1 MSAKPN
7 NINLSDI
14 NVGISSVNRE
24 NGNQE
29 DTLGRNERIELYS
42 KENEYKKEYQHS
54 NPDSREGK
62 YAYTNPVAYEDSV
75 CANENETG
83 SSKNGSR
90 IGEHVLKDERTSS
103 NSNSKLDCFK
113 QSICYSYMLKVVTDR
128 WKLSIAVLAVMCIVL
143 LIIII
148 ILISV
153 LQKSTDKDGEIG
165 LEVKS
170 ICEYG
175 VCANNGTCSE
185 TETNFKCQCMKGYYG
200 RVCEHMVCSNIICY
214 NGGFCV
220 INGSFGECLCPPG
233 FYGSHCEGTPCSN
246 VTCKNGGICYSVD
259 GKFNCSCP
267 DGTSGK
273 YCEHTPCDR
282 PEVRCLNGGSCLF
295 SSNTSTCV
303 CSYQYLGKRVRN
315 IVNTGTTPSKY
326 TGPSLAYEGTYYLY
340 IEASPPVQE
349 NNIAR
354 LISRQSFS
362 NV

>member
-14 NVGISSVNRE
+14 NVGISSVKRE
-24 NGNQE
+24 NGDQE
-29 DTLGRNERIELYS
+29 DTEERHERIELYRKGNES
-42 KENEYKKEYQHS
+42 KKKDQHLYTDLIVGNYANTSYLVNE
-54 NPDSREGK
+54 DC
-62 YAYTNPVAYEDSV
+62 TNG
-75 CANENETG
+75 NETEQPKSQNG
-83 SSKNGSR
+83 SSQNESR
-90 IGEHVLKDERTSS
+90 KGELVFKDERTS
-103 NSNSKLDCFK
+103 KLDCLKKSPCYRPLFK
-113 QSICYSYMLKVVTDR
+113 IVNDR
-128 WKLSIAVLAVMCIVL
+128 WKLSIAVLAIISIIL
-143 LIIII
+143 FIIII

-185 TETNFKCQCMKGYYG
+185 NETNFKCQCIKGYYG
-200 RVCEHMVCSNIICY
+200 NVCEHMVCSNIICY
-214 NGGFCV
+214 NRGIC
-220 INGSFGECLCPPG
+220 IMNGSVGECLCPPG

-259 GKFNCSCP
+259 WKFNCSCP

-295 SSNTSTCV
+295 SSNTSTCA
-303 CSYQYLGKRVRN
+303 CSYQYFRGSV
-315 IVNTGTTPSKY
+315 
-326 TGPSLAYEGTYYLY
+326 
-340 IEASPPVQE
+340 
-349 NNIAR
+349 
-354 LISRQSFS
+354 
-362 NV
+362 